1 MNARRPS
8 IVVAPISQRAT
19 KGREEAPPG
28 GRTERK
34 RGNNPNPKRPIPQTS
49 DHPKLSNI
57 ILNEPRQ
64 PQSRCG
70 RFLKPRRTS
79 GNYLMRLTRE
89 KLHWLYETMFRIRR
103 FEETMLE
110 QTFRGNAMGVTHPS
124 DGQEAV
130 PTGICAHLTEK
141 DWIGSTHRGHGHCI
155 AKGLDTKAM
164 MAEIMGRYTGQC
176 KGKGGSMHIADFS
189 KGMLGA
195 NAIVGASVP
204 LAVGAALTA
213 KYRGL
218 ENESVGVAFF
228 GDGATSQGVVHE
240 SMNLAAI
247 WKLPVIFACENN
259 GYAEA
264 TPAWYAVSTDDIA
277 ARADSYGIPGVQ
289 VDGMNVFA
297 VYEAAEEAVRRARA
311 GEGPTLLELKT
322 YRYHG
327 HFHADDPKKYRKADE
342 EEEYQE
348 RDCIKHF
355 ERLVSQQN
363 AMSETEL
370 EAIRDSIELEMQ
382 EAVDFA
388 LDSPMPPM
396 EELYTD
402 VYVNYSNPL
411 VGLR

>member
-1 MNARRPS
+1 MRMT
-8 IVVAPISQRAT
+8 RA
-19 KGREEAPPG
+19 
-28 GRTERK
+28 
-34 RGNNPNPKRPIPQTS
+34 
-49 DHPKLSNI
+49 
-57 ILNEPRQ
+57 
-64 PQSRCG
+64 
-70 RFLKPRRTS
+70 
-79 GNYLMRLTRE
+79 
-89 KLHWLYETMFRIRR
+89 KLHWIYQTMYRIRR

-130 PTGICAHLTEK
+130 PTGICAHLTER

-155 AKGLDTKAM
+155 AKGLETKRM
-164 MAEIMGRYTGQC
+164 MAEIMGRHTGQC

-213 KYRGL
+213 KYRG
-218 ENESVGVAFF
+218 EESASIGVAFF

-259 GYAEA
+259 QYAEA
-264 TPAWYAVSTDDIA
+264 TPAWYAVSTDDIS

-289 VDGMNVFA
+289 VDGMDVFA
-297 VYEAAEEAVRRARA
+297 VYDAAEQAVARARS
-311 GEGPTLLELKT
+311 GDGPTLMELKT

-327 HFHADDPKKYRKADE
+327 HFHADDPTKYRKPDE
-342 EEEYQE
+342 EEEYQR
-348 RDCIKHF
+348 RDCIRKF
-355 ERLVSQQN
+355 ERDVTMQKL
-363 AMSETEL
+363 MSEEEL
-370 EAIRDSIELEMQ
+370 SGIRDQIEEEMR

-388 LDSPMPPM
+388 LNSPMPPM
-396 EELYTD
+396 EELYSD
-402 VYVNYSNPL
+402 VYVEYSNP
-411 VGLR
+411 VHGLR

>member
-1 MNARRPS
+1 MRMT
-8 IVVAPISQRAT
+8 RA
-19 KGREEAPPG
+19 
-28 GRTERK
+28 
-34 RGNNPNPKRPIPQTS
+34 
-49 DHPKLSNI
+49 
-57 ILNEPRQ
+57 
-64 PQSRCG
+64 
-70 RFLKPRRTS
+70 
-79 GNYLMRLTRE
+79 
-89 KLHWLYETMFRIRR
+89 KLHWIYETMYRIRR

-130 PTGICAHLTEK
+130 PTGICAHLTDK

-155 AKGLDTKAM
+155 AKGLETKRM

-213 KYRGL
+213 KYRG
-218 ENESVGVAFF
+218 EESESIGVAFF

-247 WKLPVIFACENN
+247 WDLPVIFACENN
-259 GYAEA
+259 QYAEA
-264 TPAWYAVSTDDIA
+264 TPAWYAVSTDDIS

-289 VDGMNVFA
+289 VDGMDVFA
-297 VYEAAEEAVRRARA
+297 VFDAAEQAVARARA
-311 GEGPTLLELKT
+311 GDGPTLLELKT

-327 HFHADDPKKYRKADE
+327 HFHADDPTKYRKPDE
-342 EEEYQE
+342 EEEYRR
-348 RDCIKHF
+348 RDCIKKF
-355 ERLVSQQN
+355 ESDVKTQRL
-363 AMSETEL
+363 MTEDEL
-370 EAIRDSIELEMQ
+370 SRIRDAIEEEMV

-388 LDSPMPPM
+388 LNSPMPPM

-402 VYVNYSNPL
+402 VYVNYSNP
-411 VGLR
+411 VFGLR

>member
-1 MNARRPS
+1 MRMT
-8 IVVAPISQRAT
+8 RA
-19 KGREEAPPG
+19 
-28 GRTERK
+28 
-34 RGNNPNPKRPIPQTS
+34 
-49 DHPKLSNI
+49 
-57 ILNEPRQ
+57 
-64 PQSRCG
+64 
-70 RFLKPRRTS
+70 
-79 GNYLMRLTRE
+79 
-89 KLHWLYETMFRIRR
+89 KLHWIYETMYRIRR

-130 PTGICAHLTEK
+130 PTGICAHLTDK

-155 AKGLDTKAM
+155 AKGLETKRM

-213 KYRGL
+213 KYRG
-218 ENESVGVAFF
+218 EESESIGVAFF

-247 WKLPVIFACENN
+247 WDLPVIFACENN
-259 GYAEA
+259 LYAEA
-264 TPAWYAVSTDDIA
+264 TPAWYAVSTDDIS

-289 VDGMNVFA
+289 VDGMDVFA
-297 VYEAAEEAVRRARA
+297 VFDAAEQAVARARA
-311 GEGPTLLELKT
+311 GDGPTLLELKT

-327 HFHADDPKKYRKADE
+327 HFHADDPTKYRKPDE
-342 EEEYQE
+342 EEEYRR
-348 RDCIKHF
+348 RDCIKKF
-355 ERLVSQQN
+355 ESDVKTQRLMTEDELSQ
-363 AMSETEL
+363 
-370 EAIRDSIELEMQ
+370 IRDAIEEEMV

-388 LDSPMPPM
+388 LNSPMPPM

-402 VYVNYSNPL
+402 VYVNYSNP
-411 VGLR
+411 VFGLR